1 MVTAEVIDIKEVD
14 VKKIERIA
22 TLLKTIA
29 HPLRLGVV
37 HLLEK
42 NARLSVTEICELLD
56 SEQSLT
62 SHHLQV
68 MRVNGILQV
77 EREGRSMYYSL
88 KNINVTRLMECVEHC
103 PG

>member
-1 MVTAEVIDIKEVD
+1 MVTAEVLDIKEVD

-42 NARLSVTEICELLD
+42 NERLSVTEICELLD

-77 EREGRSMYYSL
+77 ERQGRSMFYSL